1 MPERIDQ
8 VNKRL
13 QKIIEDIS
21 TLNGAEVSSVVEAI
35 KMRRNQLHFSDAQSL
50 RVGDKVSF
58 NGRRGVVEKAV
69 VEKIK
74 IKNVLV
80 RTTSG
85 TRWNVPGSHLTKI
98 GEVVNA

>member
-1 MPERIDQ
+1 MPERKDQ
-8 VNKRL
+8 VNKKV
-13 QKIIEDIS
+13 QKIIQDIS
-21 TLNGAEVSSVVEAI
+21 TLNGLEVNSVVEAI
-35 KMRRNQLHFSDAQSL
+35 KMRRNQLHFADAQSL
-50 RVGDKVSF
+50 RVGDRVSF
-58 NGRRGVVEKAV
+58 QGRRGITEKAV

-98 GEVVNA
+98 GEVVDA

>member
-1 MPERIDQ
+1 M
-8 VNKRL
+8 NKKV
-13 QKIIEDIS
+13 QKIIQDIS
-21 TLNGAEVSSVVEAI
+21 TLNGLEVNSVVEAI
-35 KMRRNQLHFSDAQSL
+35 KMRRNQLHFADAQSL
-50 RVGDKVSF
+50 KIGDKVSF
-58 NGRRGVVEKAV
+58 QGRRGITEKAV

-98 GEVVNA
+98 GEVVDA